1 MNTDI
6 SGVTKFHSGW
16 KAILHLAVLQLHTE
30 LIYTE
35 KIQYIMLALSQT
47 YLARTMLLAVT
58 NANTIGLHIH

>member
-1 MNTDI
+1 MDT
-6 SGVTKFHSGW
+6 SEVTKCHFGW
-16 KAILHLAVLQLHTE
+16 KVTLHLAVLQQHTE